1 MYESPD
7 PDNVEVVHEESD
19 VNVGAIIRY
28 GVGLLV
34 VALVAHVFLWWLFG
48 VYERQNQRAQTQAYP
63 MAAGQ
68 QNRLPPSPRFQENP
82 QQELQELR
90 AKQKALLEGYGWV
103 NKEAGI
109 ARIPIEDAMKIVIR
123 AWAAGTR
130 GGEMIQIL
138 ARADLKVGTT
148 TCPP

>member
-34 VALVAHVFLWWLFG
+34 VALVVHVFLWWLFG
-48 VYERQNQRAQTQAYP
+48 VYERQNQRARTQAYP

-90 AKQKALLEGYGWV
+90 AKQKALLDGYGWV

-109 ARIPIEDAMKIVIR
+109 ARIPIEDAMKIVVER
-123 AWAAGTR
+123 GLPAREAA
-130 GGEMIQIL
+130 
-138 ARADLKVGTT
+138 K
-148 TCPP
+148 

>member
-1 MYESPD
+1 MALDCS
-7 PDNVEVVHEESD
+7 SS
-19 VNVGAIIRY
+19 R
-28 GVGLLV
+28 
-34 VALVAHVFLWWLFG
+34 LVAHVFLWWLFG

-109 ARIPIEDAMKIVIR
+109 ARIPIEDAMKIVVER
-123 AWAAGTR
+123 GLPAREAA
-130 GGEMIQIL
+130 
-138 ARADLKVGTT
+138 K
-148 TCPP
+148 